1 MDIKLSPDWSLHE
14 NSDCMSLWRLYQWKR
29 PSYICERGRS
39 FIGAVAHTCT
49 CMGAVTHT
57 CTYKQLAH
65 AQSRVALPRP
75 FLPKR
80 DWLATHNRLIKI
92 PTTHASLPSYA
103 YIHRLPVHSRP
114 ATEPTAHSLSSPRMF
129 CAVELGHVFIS
140 LRHSVRS
147 PPLASLA
154 RSLALCKAQLA
165 CEHMAGRQPED
176 NMSREGGGQRCV
188 IDSLAKRTW
197 LVCKSLNYVPQHNT
211 IELHTVLQKV

>member
-1 MDIKLSPDWSLHE
+1 
-14 NSDCMSLWRLYQWKR
+14 
-29 PSYICERGRS
+29 
-39 FIGAVAHTCT
+39 
-49 CMGAVTHT
+49 MGAVTHT

-140 LRHSVRS
+140 LRHGVRS

-165 CEHMAGRQPED
+165 CEHTAGRQPED
-176 NMSREGGGQRCV
+176 NMSRERGGQRCV
-188 IDSLAKRTW
+188 IDSLAKRAW
-197 LVCKSLNYVPQHNT
+197 LVCKSLKLRTTTQHNRITHSVTKSINYTESENYRLT
-211 IELHTVLQKV
+211 INYNSTKQCITIDSCKLITK